1 VEELI
6 SLLKDVV
13 GAGNVSVEDFE
24 KVCYSRGANAD
35 LPQEPLAIVRPR
47 SKEDIVEIVRLANR
61 FRVPIMVYGG
71 GSNVVGAFSR
81 GCIVLEQSG
90 IPKKIEVD
98 EESFTVTV
106 SSNVTWTQLESE
118 LNRKGWMAAPLCN
131 GGISATIGGGVA
143 LCNNGVRSARFGLIG
158 DQVVGLEVI
167 LPTAEIIRTGSGAY
181 PGAGNFVRYAWGPD
195 LTGLFIGSHGLF
207 GVITEVTLKIY
218 ELPEESMYLGYD
230 FDDIHKLTRVMHGI
244 LRKRL
249 SALEWMLAIAG
260 GFPVTEE
267 TTFVLMMRLLG
278 AKEEVEY
285 ARRVVEEISL
295 KEGRVSGILPVVK
308 NTRDLVEWSGPNT
321 RIFGENM
328 MLMPLCSCT
337 PAPRFPKLAEVY
349 GRVVGELNLD
359 RYDIIPTLT
368 AFGCDNVIVA
378 SPTLYYNQSKS
389 FSWAK
394 ALEASRR
401 IVEELADKV
410 GFAPHYVGRTKT
422 SYRPFQKLGAYYELV
437 KRIKKLLDPNNIMN
451 PGQLFI
457 PAY

>member
-1 VEELI
+1 
-6 SLLKDVV
+6 
-13 GAGNVSVEDFE
+13 
-24 KVCYSRGANAD
+24 
-35 LPQEPLAIVRPR
+35 
-47 SKEDIVEIVRLANR
+47 
-61 FRVPIMVYGG
+61 M
-71 GSNVVGAFSR
+71 
-81 GCIVLEQSG
+81 
-90 IPKKIEVD
+90 
-98 EESFTVTV
+98 
-106 SSNVTWTQLESE
+106 
-118 LNRKGWMAAPLCN
+118 
-131 GGISATIGGGVA
+131 
-143 LCNNGVRSARFGLIG
+143 
-158 DQVVGLEVI
+158 
-167 LPTAEIIRTGSGAY
+167 
-181 PGAGNFVRYAWGPD
+181 
-195 LTGLFIGSHGLF
+195 
-207 GVITEVTLKIY
+207 
-218 ELPEESMYLGYD
+218 GYD

-267 TTFVLMMRLLG
+267 TTFVLMMKLLG
-278 AKEEVEY
+278 AKEEAEY

-328 MLMPLCSCT
+328 MLMPLCSCI

-359 RYDIIPTLT
+359 RYDILPTLT